1 MLMSILL
8 WILKIMW
15 WLFKAT
21 GFAAMMFCF
30 ASLVGY
36 SAGVMYTKH
45 PGYAPKSATKTEL
58 VLWAIMFA
66 IVGSIPVLNWM
77 IALAIFALD
86 KEFVHS
92 MISEMEDKHGFQSNM

>member
-1 MLMSILL
+1 MLMSILMGL
-8 WILKIMW
+8 LKVLW

-36 SAGVMYTKH
+36 SAGVMRTKH
-45 PGYAPKSATKTEL
+45 PGYVPKSATKTEL
-58 VLWAIMFA
+58 ILWAIMFA
-66 IVGSIPVLNWM
+66 IVGSIPVLNWL

-86 KEFVHS
+86 AEFVHS
-92 MISEMEDKHGFQSNM
+92 MIREMEDKYGLQNNM